1 MVMVMGGC
9 DDCDDNDDYGG
20 DGNNSHYTGN
30 GSDLNDHGDTG

>member
-1 MVMVMGGC
+1 MVMVMGGH
-9 DDCDDNDDYGG
+9 DDCDDYGC